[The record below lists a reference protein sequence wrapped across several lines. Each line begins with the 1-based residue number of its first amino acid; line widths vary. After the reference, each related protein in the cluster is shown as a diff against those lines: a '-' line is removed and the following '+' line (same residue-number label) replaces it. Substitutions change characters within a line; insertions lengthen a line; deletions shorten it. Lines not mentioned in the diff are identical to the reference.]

1 MIRSE
6 LIARVVQQNPH
17 LTGEE
22 GEAIVRAVF
31 DRIGDALAAGDRV
44 ELRDFGTFCIRGSE
58 ARTGRNP
65 RTGKQLAIPARGH
78 VQFRPGK
85 AMQARLNLKR
95 AEPEPEAEV
104 QRLTRSASR

>member
-44 ELRDFGTFCIRGSE
+44 ELRDFGTFCTRVSAGVEYSLIVGIENSLVG
-58 ARTGRNP
+58 T
-65 RTGKQLAIPARGH
+65 LA
-78 VQFRPGK
+78 
-85 AMQARLNLKR
+85 
-95 AEPEPEAEV
+95 
-104 QRLTRSASR
+104 

>member
-6 LIARVVQQNPH
+6 LIARIVQQNPH

-22 GEAIVRAVF
+22 GEAIVRAAL

-44 ELRDFGTFCIRGSE
+44 ELRDFGTFSVRDRE
-58 ARTGRNP
+58 ARTSRNP
-65 RTGKQLAIPARGH
+65 RTGEQVATPARAH

-85 AMQARLNLKR
+85 TMRARLNLKR
-95 AEPEPEAEV
+95 ADPELEAEV
-104 QRLTRSASR
+104 KRLLRAS